1 MGIII
6 NHTFGTAL
14 LFPSVF
20 LDEKQMSPFFINH
33 PVTLLLA
40 HPPHPVE
47 SPLPRCASRSADE
60 SLIHARLVRVITV

>member
-1 MGIII
+1 
-6 NHTFGTAL
+6 
-14 LFPSVF
+14 
-20 LDEKQMSPFFINH
+20 MSPFFINH

-40 HPPHPVE
+40 HPPHLVE